1 MNNIQK
7 RIFQLSLVI
16 IVAYWLY
23 DVFKLTQPPVEIPSD
38 TTALL
43 TRIAFLK
50 IAVFSVI
57 TILVFGQGHNLSF
70 LGWKSQKCSK
80 QLLIGTLFGII
91 TFALTRMLI
100 DPMLNSIFPRDDQGP
115 GIMAHFTNMSN
126 LWIWLLFGIIGG
138 GFVEELQRVF
148 IFSTFEKW
156 KGKGIIAWVVLID
169 IISFG
174 IGHLYQGLSGAI
186 SAAISGLIFALIYL
200 RKRSFLEAFTAHAIY
215 DVIGITLGHI
225 IMQQMS
231 QAQTGQ

>member
-1 MNNIQK
+1 MNNTQK
-7 RIFQLSLVI
+7 RIFQLSLIVI
-16 IVAYWLY
+16 VVYWLY
-23 DVFKLTQPPVEIPSD
+23 DIFKLTQPPVEIPDD
-38 TTALL
+38 TTQLL

-50 IAVFSVI
+50 IGVLSVI
-57 TILVFGQGHNLSF
+57 TILVFGRGDTFIS
-70 LGWKSQKCSK
+70 LGWRKQQWPK
-80 QLLIGTLFGII
+80 QLLIGTAFGIV
-91 TFALTRMLI
+91 TFALTRVLI
-100 DPMLNSIFPRDDQGP
+100 DPALTSVFPREDQGP

-156 KGKGIIAWVVLID
+156 KGKGIIVWVVLID

-200 RKRSFLEAFTAHAIY
+200 RKRSFLEAFTAHAVY
-215 DVIGITLGHI
+215 DIIGITLGHI
-225 IMQQMS
+225 LMQQAM
-231 QAQTGQ
+231 QAQIGQ